1 MIAEERLKEATDIL
15 YTALNQA
22 GHLNKHDSVIYL
34 SKPELWL
41 IAMLIESINKL
52 NATTEETL
60 EERLRNIF

>member
-1 MIAEERLKEATDIL
+1 MITEERLETATEIL

-52 NATTEETL
+52 NATTEKTL
-60 EERLRNIF
+60 EEKLRDIF